1 MVGVVKRAPVGP
13 LFRPLQPGTEV
24 SQPLYPQRLADLT
37 NSSARLSQ
45 PSARLTHDFSS
56 VSVIFSECGPVHTVR
71 ASYKELSI
79 RKRNVLI
86 AEDDESLL
94 ALLERYL
101 GGKGHATVGVRDG
114 TTALAQ
120 LRSHMFDVALVDI
133 NMPGLDGLEVLRQMR
148 NEPEPPEVIIMTG
161 DGTVD
166 TAITAVKL
174 GAYDYVT
181 KPYRMEE
188 IEVVVQKAGEKRDL
202 AAENAR
208 LQSALGKVA
217 EQESITSRDPRVLA
231 AVEQISA
238 IAQSR
243 LPVLI
248 TGERGTGKDVFVRE
262 IHAAAGA
269 GRSIPV
275 DADGPTEYD
284 VDSSL
289 FGHEAGS
296 RPGVDRSRPGALETA
311 EGGTVV
317 ISNVHALAPALQE
330 KLLQVL
336 ISGRFTRAG
345 GGEPV
350 RTSARVIAITSRDLS
365 VAVSEGRFSSAL
377 MSELSAHAIHLPPLR
392 ERPGDVVL
400 LANHFLEKFSGGR
413 PSTFDAEAIAA
424 LSQYSWP
431 GNVVELK
438 NVVERAVML
447 AQGDVIGKNEL
458 PLPGIAS
465 RITPS
470 SNVPLAEMERQHIQ
484 AVLAETN
491 WHQGNAAAK
500 LGISS
505 KTLYRKIREYGFV
518 RPRDQSG

>member
-1 MVGVVKRAPVGP
+1 MESR
-13 LFRPLQPGTEV
+13 
-24 SQPLYPQRLADLT
+24 
-37 NSSARLSQ
+37 
-45 PSARLTHDFSS
+45 
-56 VSVIFSECGPVHTVR
+56 
-71 ASYKELSI
+71 I

-94 ALLERYL
+94 ALLQRYL
-101 GGKGHATVGVRDG
+101 GGKGHRTVGVRDG

-120 LRSHMFDVALVDI
+120 LRQHVFDVALVDI
-133 NMPGLDGLEVLRQMR
+133 NMPGIDGLEVLRQMR
-148 NEPEPPEVIIMTG
+148 NEPEPPEVVIMTG

-181 KPYRMEE
+181 KPYRMDEV
-188 IEVVVQKAGEKRDL
+188 EVVVQKAGEKRDL

-208 LQSALGKVA
+208 LQSELGKVA
-217 EQESITSRDPRVLA
+217 HHEPITSRDPRVLA
-231 AVEQISA
+231 AVDQIPV
-238 IAQSR
+238 IASSR

-248 TGERGTGKDVFVRE
+248 TGERGTGKDVFVRQ

-269 GRSIPV
+269 GQFASV

-284 VDSSL
+284 VDSAL

-296 RPGVDRSRPGALETA
+296 HPGVNRSRPGAFETA
-311 EGGTVV
+311 ETGTVV
-317 ISNVHALAPALQE
+317 ISNVHALAPALQD
-330 KLLQVL
+330 KLLHAL
-336 ISGRFTRAG
+336 TNGLFTRAG
-345 GGEPV
+345 GHEPI
-350 RTSARVIAITSRDLS
+350 RTSARVIATTSRDLS
-365 VAVSEGRFSSAL
+365 VAVSAGHFSSAL
-377 MSELSAHAIHLPPLR
+377 MAELSAHALHLPPLR

-400 LANHFLEKFSGGR
+400 LANHFLEKFSGSQS
-413 PSTFDAEAIAA
+413 STFDAEAITA

-447 AQGDVIGKNEL
+447 ADGDVIGKRDI
-458 PLPGIAS
+458 PVPGIES
-465 RITPS
+465 RNTPS
-470 SNVPLAEMERQHIQ
+470 SNLPLAELERQHIQ

-518 RPRDQSG
+518 RPRDAQGG

>member
-1 MVGVVKRAPVGP
+1 MESR
-13 LFRPLQPGTEV
+13 
-24 SQPLYPQRLADLT
+24 
-37 NSSARLSQ
+37 
-45 PSARLTHDFSS
+45 
-56 VSVIFSECGPVHTVR
+56 
-71 ASYKELSI
+71 I

-101 GGKGHATVGVRDG
+101 GGKGHRTVGVRDG

-120 LRSHMFDVALVDI
+120 LRQHVFDVALVDI
-133 NMPGLDGLEVLRQMR
+133 NMPGIDGLEVLRQMR
-148 NEPEPPEVIIMTG
+148 NEPEPPEVVIMTG

-208 LQSALGKVA
+208 LHSELGKVA
-217 EQESITSRDPRVLA
+217 DREPIASRDPRILA
-231 AVEQISA
+231 AVEQIPI
-238 IAQSR
+238 IASSR

-248 TGERGTGKDVFVRE
+248 TGERGTGKDVFARE

-269 GRSIPV
+269 GQFVSV

-284 VDSSL
+284 VDSAL

-296 RPGVDRSRPGALETA
+296 HPGVNRSRPGAFETA
-311 EGGTVV
+311 EAGTVV
-317 ISNVHALAPALQE
+317 ISNVHALTPGLQE
-330 KLLQVL
+330 KLTQVL
-336 ISGRFTRAG
+336 ITGRFTRAG
-345 GGEPV
+345 GDVPV
-350 RTSARVIAITSRDLS
+350 RTSARVIATTSRDLS
-365 VAVSEGRFSSAL
+365 VAVSGGHFSSAL
-377 MSELSAHAIHLPPLR
+377 MSELSAHSLHLPPLR

-400 LANHFLEKFSGGR
+400 LANHFLEKFSASHT
-413 PSTFDAEAIAA
+413 STFDAEAIAA

-447 AQGDVIGKNEL
+447 GKGDVIGQRDL
-458 PLPGIAS
+458 PVSGIVS
-465 RITPS
+465 KSTPS
-470 SNVPLAEMERQHIQ
+470 SNVPLAELERQHIQ

-518 RPRDQSG
+518 RPRDAQGG

>member
-1 MVGVVKRAPVGP
+1 MMTR
-13 LFRPLQPGTEV
+13 
-24 SQPLYPQRLADLT
+24 
-37 NSSARLSQ
+37 
-45 PSARLTHDFSS
+45 DFSS
-56 VSVIFSECGPVHTVR
+56 TSVIFSDCGPLHTVR
-71 ASYKELSI
+71 ATDKELPI

-101 GGKGHATVGVRDG
+101 GGKGHSTVGVRDG
-114 TTALAQ
+114 TSALEVIRERA
-120 LRSHMFDVALVDI
+120 FDVALVDI

-148 NEPEPPEVIIMTG
+148 NEPEPPEVVIMTG

-202 AAENAR
+202 SAENVR
-208 LQSALGKVA
+208 LHSELGRVA
-217 EQESITSRDPRVLA
+217 DQESITSTDPRVLA
-231 AVEQISA
+231 AAARIPE
-238 IAQSR
+238 IAASR

-262 IHAAAGA
+262 IHTAAGM
-269 GRSIPV
+269 GQCTRV

-284 VDSSL
+284 VDSQL

-296 RPGVDRSRPGALETA
+296 HPGVNRPRPGALETA
-311 EGGTVV
+311 AGGTVV
-317 ISNVHALAPALQE
+317 ISDVHALTPALQE
-330 KLLQVL
+330 KLLQAL
-336 ISGRFTRAG
+336 RTGHFTRAG
-345 GGEPV
+345 GSDPILMA
-350 RTSARVIAITSRDLS
+350 ARVIATTARDLS
-365 VAVSEGRFSSAL
+365 VAVSSGRFSSVL
-377 MSELSAHAIHLPPLR
+377 MAELSAFVVHLPPLR
-392 ERPGDVVL
+392 ERPGDVML
-400 LANHFLEKFSGGR
+400 LANHFLDKYSGSR
-413 PSTFDAEAIAA
+413 QRTFDAEAIAA

-447 AQGDVIGKNEL
+447 VKGDVIGKDEL
-458 PLPGIAS
+458 PIPGLGVKS
-465 RITPS
+465 TPT
-470 SNVPLAEMERQHIQ
+470 SNLPLAELERQHIQ

-518 RPRDQSG
+518 RPRDTQGG